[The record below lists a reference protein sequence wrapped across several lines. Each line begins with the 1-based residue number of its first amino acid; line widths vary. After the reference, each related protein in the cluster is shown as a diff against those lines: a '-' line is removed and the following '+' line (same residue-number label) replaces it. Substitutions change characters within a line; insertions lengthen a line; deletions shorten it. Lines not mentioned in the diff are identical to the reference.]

1 MERRGP
7 FYTTQD
13 GSGTWKKGGTNVLEH
28 LYRDRNV
35 LVIAGTA
42 GHKRVGLCQTCP
54 PVNQTQAKIIAG
66 GRGWGRGEGGMRKL
80 LFVMQCPISSENQ
93 AKKGAEN
100 FLAPAG
106 INRVVGHKRVGGGG
120 GGACTCS
127 TCNQTQAKIIAG
139 GRVGGKWGEGFKHDR
154 CSLAYTLHQII
165 SSETIFTMVS
175 STFYNRC
182 TQCCGIFWHMSGG
195 V

>member
-66 GRGWGRGEGGMRKL
+66 GRG
-80 LFVMQCPISSENQ
+80 
-93 AKKGAEN
+93 
-100 FLAPAG
+100 
-106 INRVVGHKRVGGGG
+106 
-120 GGACTCS
+120 
-127 TCNQTQAKIIAG
+127 
-139 GRVGGKWGEGFKHDR
+139 
-154 CSLAYTLHQII
+154 
-165 SSETIFTMVS
+165 
-175 STFYNRC
+175 
-182 TQCCGIFWHMSGG
+182 
-195 V
+195 

>member
-1 MERRGP
+1 MVPERG
-7 FYTTQD
+7 
-13 GSGTWKKGGTNVLEH
+13 KGGEQI
-28 LYRDRNV
+28 YICEQNV
-35 LVIAGTA
+35 LVFARAA

-100 FLAPAG
+100 FLPPAG

-120 GGACTCS
+120 GG
-127 TCNQTQAKIIAG
+127 
-139 GRVGGKWGEGFKHDR
+139 
-154 CSLAYTLHQII
+154 LAPVPPVTRH
-165 SSETIFTMVS
+165 
-175 STFYNRC
+175 RPK
-182 TQCCGIFWHMSGG
+182 
-195 V
+195 

>member
-80 LFVMQCPISSENQ
+80 LGITQCSISSENQ

-100 FLAPAG
+100 FLPPAG

-120 GGACTCS
+120 GG
-127 TCNQTQAKIIAG
+127 
-139 GRVGGKWGEGFKHDR
+139 
-154 CSLAYTLHQII
+154 LAPVPPVTRH
-165 SSETIFTMVS
+165 
-175 STFYNRC
+175 RPK
-182 TQCCGIFWHMSGG
+182 
-195 V
+195 

>member
-66 GRGWGRGEGGMRKL
+66 GRGWGRGEGGGRNEESTGYHAMFNFIRK
-80 LFVMQCPISSENQ
+80 SG
-93 AKKGAEN
+93 KKG
-100 FLAPAG
+100 G
-106 INRVVGHKRVGGGG
+106 
-120 GGACTCS
+120 
-127 TCNQTQAKIIAG
+127 
-139 GRVGGKWGEGFKHDR
+139 
-154 CSLAYTLHQII
+154 
-165 SSETIFTMVS
+165 
-175 STFYNRC
+175 
-182 TQCCGIFWHMSGG
+182 
-195 V
+195 